1 MASPRTLLI
10 FDLGDARFGVD
21 AMLVRESVWLPEL
34 TPAEEAPPHIAGI
47 FSLRGQIVPVTD
59 LNLRF
64 GHPALPYRLSD
75 QVVVLELDQLLMGLI
90 VSEVREVIEISH
102 DAIQPPPKFDMET
115 SAHAHLV
122 EGEVRVGD
130 DIVTLLDARQLVHLP
145 RPHPSLPPQ
154 AEEGDKRPHPS
165 LPPQAEEGDKRPH
178 PNLPPQAEE
187 GDKHP
192 HPNLPPLAGEG
203 VDAPSF
209 ARSAGEV
216 PNIPPPPLAGEG
228 WGGGHFCPQATPQEH
243 AVYRTR
249 AKTLMEAATEEE
261 GARLSLAVVE
271 LDGEY
276 FGIELQA
283 VQEFCDIAQPSLIPC
298 CPPHILGAI
307 SLRGNLLTLL
317 DLRGALNLPRASQ
330 DSGKA
335 VITRAPTSPGAGI
348 GEQLVGV
355 AVDEVHDVVYL
366 RVEALQAAP
375 AAHGAE
381 VKGTAPYGGK
391 MMAILNLPA
400 LLAREEWVVNES
412 V

>member
-75 QVVVLELDQLLMGLI
+75 QIVILELDQLLMGLI
-90 VSEVREVIEISH
+90 VSEVIEVIELSAE
-102 DAIQPPPKFDMET
+102 AIQPPPEFDGET
-115 SAHAHLV
+115 HHHAHLV
-122 EGEVRVGD
+122 AGEVRVGD
-130 DIVTLLDARQLVHLP
+130 DIVTLLDASQLVHLP
-145 RPHPSLPPQ
+145 QALNAPTTDELPFFVGRDLSRQHGQLKADVGMNP
-154 AEEGDKRPHPS
+154 D
-165 LPPQAEEGDKRPH
+165 L
-178 PNLPPQAEE
+178 
-187 GDKHP
+187 
-192 HPNLPPLAGEG
+192 
-203 VDAPSF
+203 
-209 ARSAGEV
+209 
-216 PNIPPPPLAGEG
+216 
-228 WGGGHFCPQATPQEH
+228 QATPQHH
-243 AVYRTR
+243 AIFRTR
-249 AKTLMEAATEEE
+249 AKTLMEAAVEEE

-276 FGIELQA
+276 FGIELHA
-283 VQEFCDIAQPSLIPC
+283 VQEFCDIAQPSPIPC

-317 DLRGALNLPRASQ
+317 DLRGALNLPRATQ
-330 DSGKA
+330 GSGKA
-335 VITRAPTSPGAGI
+335 VVAHV
-348 GEQLVGV
+348 GEQTVGV

-366 RVEALQAAP
+366 REEALQAAP
-375 AAHGAE
+375 PSLREQHGAE

-391 MMAILNLPA
+391 MMTILDLPA
-400 LLAREEWVVNES
+400 LLAREEWIVNET